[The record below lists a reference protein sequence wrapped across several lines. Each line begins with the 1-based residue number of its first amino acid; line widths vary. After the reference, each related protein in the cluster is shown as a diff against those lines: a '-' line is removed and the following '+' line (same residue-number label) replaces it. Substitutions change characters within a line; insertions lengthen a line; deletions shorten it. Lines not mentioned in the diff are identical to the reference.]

1 MAKQQHRLL
10 KRQIRKQLG
19 PLRDDPRLEQFLESV
34 NQAYLDS
41 DEDLKQAENM
51 LELSSQELYKLNT
64 ELQSNIELKSAEARA
79 LSKRLSSI
87 VDNVQEIIFQTD
99 LNGRWTFLNPAWE
112 NITGYSVE
120 ESLGDSFTSMVYE
133 EDKHLSIQHLSDLVN
148 SDKKSSRYTV
158 RYLNRAK
165 EIRWTEVIISLDHD
179 EQKRL
184 TGASGTLKDITARF
198 IAENHLRQMTANL
211 TKAQSLSKL
220 GSWEFPTKRPEKG
233 YWSDEMYKILSIPKF
248 NASHASFS
256 WLTASLNEKDKAFL
270 YTELRKLKLGKETPQ
285 LEFKLQAEP
294 ESWISL
300 RAKRYLS
307 IKGEGEEYITGTIL
321 DITERKLF
329 EKELIGAKQIAE
341 NALTAKSE
349 FLSNMSHEIRTP
361 MNAIVGLTELLLK
374 NKKTTN
380 KSVRENLQLIEY
392 SADNLLVIINDILD
406 YSKIEANKVSFES
419 LPFNLKDLLAKLIS
433 TLKVKAL
440 SKEIKLV
447 LDFHDDCPYFIKG
460 DPYRLN
466 QILLNL
472 MSNALKFTLK
482 GEVRLS
488 VNLTKSSDNALEIN
502 FKVSDSGIG
511 ISKEKQATIFES
523 FTQAYADTTRNFG
536 GTGLGLAISL
546 RLVKLQNGEISVKS
560 ELGEGSTFSFYLPFL
575 LASDKSQGEK
585 SRPEIIPN
593 EGDLKGL
600 EILVAEDNKI
610 NQLLMKQVIKRWDAI
625 ISIASDGEEALESSL
640 TKTFD
645 VILMDLQMPK
655 KNGIT
660 AATEITANVNNPNR
674 KTPIIALTADAL
686 VETRE
691 LVKTLNFAGYVTK
704 PFKSND
710 LYEEIMRAIAPK
722 NNAE

>member
-1 MAKQQHRLL
+1 
-10 KRQIRKQLG
+10 
-19 PLRDDPRLEQFLESV
+19 
-34 NQAYLDS
+34 
-41 DEDLKQAENM
+41 
-51 LELSSQELYKLNT
+51 
-64 ELQSNIELKSAEARA
+64 
-79 LSKRLSSI
+79 
-87 VDNVQEIIFQTD
+87 
-99 LNGRWTFLNPAWE
+99 
-112 NITGYSVE
+112 
-120 ESLGDSFTSMVYE
+120 
-133 EDKHLSIQHLSDLVN
+133 
-148 SDKKSSRYTV
+148 
-158 RYLNRAK
+158 
-165 EIRWTEVIISLDHD
+165 
-179 EQKRL
+179 
-184 TGASGTLKDITARF
+184 
-198 IAENHLRQMTANL
+198 
-211 TKAQSLSKL
+211 
-220 GSWEFPTKRPEKG
+220 
-233 YWSDEMYKILSIPKF
+233 
-248 NASHASFS
+248 
-256 WLTASLNEKDKAFL
+256 
-270 YTELRKLKLGKETPQ
+270 
-285 LEFKLQAEP
+285 
-294 ESWISL
+294 
-300 RAKRYLS
+300 
-307 IKGEGEEYITGTIL
+307 
-321 DITERKLF
+321 
-329 EKELIGAKQIAE
+329 
-341 NALTAKSE
+341 
-349 FLSNMSHEIRTP
+349 
-361 MNAIVGLTELLLK
+361 
-374 NKKTTN
+374 
-380 KSVRENLQLIEY
+380 
-392 SADNLLVIINDILD
+392 
-406 YSKIEANKVSFES
+406 
-419 LPFNLKDLLAKLIS
+419 
-433 TLKVKAL
+433 
-440 SKEIKLV
+440 
-447 LDFHDDCPYFIKG
+447 
-460 DPYRLN
+460 
-466 QILLNL
+466 

-575 LASDKSQGEK
+575 LASDKSQDEK

-691 LVKTLNFAGYVTK
+691 LVKTLKFAGYVTK